1 MKLSK
6 IVVGGAQ
13 IANNYGIVGKNLT
26 KKETIKIFNFLIKE
40 NKKVYV
46 DTSPY
51 YGGSQKFIKYFPQKK
66 ISVISK
72 IKNIPK
78 DEKKISNYIENF
90 TQKLQKDVK
99 KKVFCIFLHDEKD
112 LGNLNRLRVI
122 KKVFEKLKKKKI
134 IKMFGYSIYNFQ
146 KYKKNILKIKPDILQ
161 FPYNLIDKRVS
172 KKDFIEIK
180 KNKIKIYVR
189 SIFLQGLLLCDSKNL
204 PKNFI
209 KFSVLWKNYE
219 KYLNLNKINKLQAA
233 LSFVCNNKMIDKFI
247 IGFKSMKE
255 FKQILECKVSKK
267 KINFETKNKSIQKF
281 LINPRVWK

>member
-26 KKETIKIFNFLIKE
+26 KTETVKVLNFLIKK
-40 NKKVYV
+40 NKKIYV

-51 YGGSQKFIKYFPQKK
+51 YGNSQNFIKNFPQKK

-78 DEKKISNYIENF
+78 NENQISGYIENF
-90 TQKLQKDVK
+90 IQKLRKDIK
-99 KKVFCIFLHDEKD
+99 KNIFCIFLHDEKD
-112 LGNLNRLRVI
+112 LDNLSRLRVI

-134 IKMFGYSIYNFQ
+134 IKTFGYSIYDFQ

-189 SIFLQGLLLCDSKNL
+189 SIFLQGLLLCSSKNL

-209 KFSVLWKNYE
+209 KHSVLWKSYE
-219 KYLNLNKINKLQAA
+219 KHLNLNKVSKLQAA
-233 LSFVCNNKMIDKFI
+233 LSFVYSNKMIDKFI

-255 FKQILECKVSKK
+255 FKQILQCRVSNKKVNFEINDK
-267 KINFETKNKSIQKF
+267 KIQNF
-281 LINPRVWK
+281 LINPRIWK

>member
-13 IANNYGIVGKNLT
+13 IDNNYGIVGKNLT
-26 KKETIKIFNFLIKE
+26 KKEKIKIFNFLIKE
-40 NKKVYV
+40 NKKIYV

-112 LGNLNRLRVI
+112 LGNLNRLRII

-204 PKNFI
+204 SINFI

>member
-122 KKVFEKLKKKKI
+122 KKVFEKLNKKKI